1 MADKKVKFIASKS
14 ENLTAW
20 YTDVCTKAELMSYA
34 KAKGF
39 IVYRPDGYA
48 LWEGIQHYFDERIKA
63 LGVRNVYLPTLIPM
77 SLFQKEKDMIN
88 GFAPEVAVVTQGG
101 GKQLNEPLV
110 VRPTSEILFSDY
122 FKEIV
127 HSYNDLPIKVNQWCS
142 VVRWEKTT
150 RPFLRGAEFLWQE
163 GHCLFETENEANEFA
178 LTILREYNNVGRNL
192 LAIPFVMGEKPSSER
207 FAGAEHTYTIEGLMP
222 DGQALQSGTSH
233 FLGEGFM
240 KAYDVKFLNKENKIT
255 YPQYCSWGVSTR
267 LLGALIMVHGDDEGL
282 VLPPRIAPT
291 QAVIIPIRADRS
303 PEVVKASKELEEELK
318 KAGVRVL
325 LDLSNKTPGWKFSQ
339 YEMKGVP
346 LRLELGPKDLEQK
359 QVTLSKR
366 YNGEKITLPLDQ
378 VASKV
383 PALLEEIQEAMY
395 QKALVFLNSHIVE
408 CRDYEEAKKV
418 ITSGMGFAKMM
429 VKSTN
434 EAAIEAKFK
443 QELNATPRVMPFD
456 QRPFQSKDTVT
467 GEEGAD
473 TVVYFARAY

>member
-1 MADKKVKFIASKS
+1 MSDKKVKSITSKS
-14 ENLTAW
+14 EDITAW

-48 LWEGIQHYFDERIKA
+48 LWEGIQDYFNPRIKA
-63 LGVRNVYLPTLIPM
+63 LGVRNVYLPSLIPM
-77 SLFQKEKDMIN
+77 SLFEKEKDIVE

-101 GKQLNEPLV
+101 GKQLSEPLV

-127 HSYNDLPIKVNQWCS
+127 HSYNDLPVKVNQWCS

-163 GHCLFETENEANEFA
+163 GHCLFETANEANEFA
-178 LTILREYNNVGRNL
+178 LTILREYDGIGRNL
-192 LAIPFVMGEKPSSER
+192 LALPFVMGEKPSSER
-207 FAGAEHTYTIEGLMP
+207 FAGAAHTYTIEALMP

-240 KAYDVKFLNKENKIT
+240 KAYDVKFLNKQNQIT

-282 VLPPRIAPT
+282 VLPPRIAPM
-291 QAVIIPIRADRS
+291 QVVIIPIRADKS

-318 KAGVRVL
+318 KAGVRVS
-325 LDLSNKTPGWKFSQ
+325 LDLSNKTPGWKFAQ
-339 YEMKGVP
+339 YEMKGIP
-346 LRLELGPKDLEQK
+346 LRIEVGPKDLEQK
-359 QVTLSKR
+359 QVMLSKR
-366 YNGEKITLPLDQ
+366 YNGEKIALPLDQ
-378 VASKV
+378 VAAKI

-395 QKALVFLNSHIVE
+395 QKALVFLNTHIVE
-408 CRDYEEAKKV
+408 CHTYEEAKDVLTTGK
-418 ITSGMGFAKMM
+418 GFAKLM
-429 VKSTN
+429 VKSSL
-434 EAAIEAKFK
+434 EADIEKKLK
-443 QELNATPRVMPFD
+443 QEFNASPRVMPFD
-456 QRPFQSKDTVT
+456 QRPFQSKDSIT
-467 GEEGAD
+467 GEDGAD